1 MGFTWEAIYSFF
13 SPPTSRNPSPQ
24 DAPSLFSSAFFAQPT
39 EATKA
44 KQTDLTMPSFASP
57 FGRQSPNTMSADP
70 SSCQQSPGGRDYLS
84 STASFGRRSPMP
96 SPAESS
102 ISVLPPSERDYS
114 PPTTPSSALL
124 QRRPSASSAAS
135 GRSTVASEPE
145 HRPQLDRSHT
155 TPPSP
160 TLEAAQEK
168 RPSPRRSA
176 TEVVALDPMSRS
188 YPKPAE
194 EPSLEEL
201 LARQPLKY
209 SLGHY
214 VKHAKAVDPS
224 AVEARLKEEVLKARE
239 EMRRELLKAKEELES
254 KVGMKGK
261 AAQKQ

>member
-1 MGFTWEAIYSFF
+1 
-13 SPPTSRNPSPQ
+13 
-24 DAPSLFSSAFFAQPT
+24 
-39 EATKA
+39 
-44 KQTDLTMPSFASP
+44 
-57 FGRQSPNTMSADP
+57 
-70 SSCQQSPGGRDYLS
+70 
-84 STASFGRRSPMP
+84 MP

-114 PPTTPSSALL
+114 PPASPSSHSL

-135 GRSTVASEPE
+135 TRSTAPSEMQQRE
-145 HRPQLDRSHT
+145 QPQRTHT

-160 TLEAAQEK
+160 TSDAQDK

-176 TEVVALDPMSRS
+176 TAVVALDPMSRS
-188 YPKPAE
+188 YPKPAD

-239 EMRRELLKAKEELES
+239 ETKRELLKAKEELES
-254 KVGMKGK
+254 RVGAKGK
-261 AAQKQ
+261 AADKR